1 MIIIID
7 NYDSFTYN
15 LVQYFGSINTNI
27 EVYKND
33 NINIDEIKMKKP
45 KGIVI
50 SPGPGRPE
58 NAGISINVVKKL
70 GDQIPILG
78 ICLGLQVITL
88 AFSGNVVYAGEVMHG
103 KTSLIK
109 HTGSLI
115 FRDIP
120 NEFIATRYH
129 SLVAL
134 KSDFPNDLIVT
145 SSTNSGLIMSLEH
158 KKLPIFG
165 VQFHPESILT
175 EPGMKIVKNFLK
187 IAYSNA

>member
-33 NINIDEIKMKKP
+33 NISIDEIKMKKP

-88 AFSGNVVYAGEVMHG
+88 AFSGNVAYAGEVMHG
-103 KTSLIK
+103 KTSIIK

-175 EPGMKIVKNFLK
+175 EPGMKIAKNFLE